1 MDIKRTIRQFFLQHT
16 RVKIFSLLS
25 SFFLWFYIT
34 LGNQFEDVLN
44 VDLVVINQPA
54 NKILIHPIPKS
65 VPVLCRGSG
74 STLLGQI
81 LTHDMYIQIDL
92 SEHRSNTELPLKINM
107 IRHHDTELNLTP
119 VRIEYDEPVKI
130 SYDDLMVKEVPVVSD
145 IQFKPKQGYTQVG
158 DVILSPDSVQIT
170 GPKTEVSQ
178 YKNVPT
184 KSKLY
189 YVLRPIEGMIDLVDS
204 TSALTTLSVHRV
216 QFYADIQG
224 IGERLFTEVPVKV
237 INAPPGI
244 KVSSVPSMLSLRLH
258 GGVEVLKAVTKN
270 DIQVTIDYRRRQQY
284 GRRIPAMIHVPP
296 NVSFTDVKPKQ
307 FELLIER

>member
-1 MDIKRTIRQFFLQHT
+1 MEIKRTIRQFFLQHT
-16 RVKIFSLLS
+16 KVKIFSLLS

-44 VDLVVINQPA
+44 VDLVVINQPD
-54 NKILIHPIPKS
+54 NKILVHPIPKS

-74 STLLGQI
+74 STLFGQI
-81 LTHDMYIQIDL
+81 LTRDMYIQIDL
-92 SEHRSNTELPLKINM
+92 NEYPSDTELPLRINM

-119 VRIEYDEPVKI
+119 VRIEYDQPVRI
-130 SYDDLMVKEVPVVSD
+130 AYDDLIVKKVPVVSD
-145 IQFKPKQGYTQVG
+145 IEFKPKQGYTQVG
-158 DVILSPDSVQIT
+158 DVILTPDSVVMT
-170 GPKTEVSQ
+170 GPKTEISH
-178 YKNVPT
+178 YANIHT
-184 KSKLY
+184 KSKMY

-204 TSALTTLSVHRV
+204 TSALVTLSVHHV

-224 IGERLFTEVPVKV
+224 IGERLFTEVPVRV
-237 INAPPGI
+237 INAPSGI
-244 KVSSVPSMLSLRLH
+244 KVSSVPSMLSIRLH
-258 GGVEVLKAVTKN
+258 GGVEVLKTVTKS
-270 DIQVTIDYRRRQQY
+270 DIEVTIDYRRRQQY